1 MKLISNQVARVQKRI
16 VWMKIDVMELLDE
29 IEGIIWFDVQIV

>member
-29 IEGIIWFDVQIV
+29 IEGIIWFDAQIV